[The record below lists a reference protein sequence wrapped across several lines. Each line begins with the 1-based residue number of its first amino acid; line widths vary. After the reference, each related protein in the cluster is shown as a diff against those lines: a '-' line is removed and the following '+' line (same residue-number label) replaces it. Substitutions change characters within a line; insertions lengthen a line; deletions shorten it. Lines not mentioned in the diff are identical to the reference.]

1 MAWVRSE
8 VAFLVCVAISNKLIP
23 GLILLSVQAEF
34 ESGAEGEL
42 LEGEAWNDSVI
53 KELQER
59 IHSSGASGSGQ
70 NEQEATTDGQQ
81 ENGDGQHGK
90 KLHALQEAMFLL

>member
-1 MAWVRSE
+1 MYFFVMAWVRFQ
-8 VAFLVCVAISNKLIP
+8 VVFLVCVAISNKLIP
-23 GLILLSVQAEF
+23 GLIFLSVQAEF

-59 IHSSGASGSGQ
+59 THSSGASGSGQ
-70 NEQEATTDGQQ
+70 HEQEGTTDGQQ
-81 ENGDGQHGK
+81 ENGDGQHGM
-90 KLHALQEAMFLL
+90 KLHAS